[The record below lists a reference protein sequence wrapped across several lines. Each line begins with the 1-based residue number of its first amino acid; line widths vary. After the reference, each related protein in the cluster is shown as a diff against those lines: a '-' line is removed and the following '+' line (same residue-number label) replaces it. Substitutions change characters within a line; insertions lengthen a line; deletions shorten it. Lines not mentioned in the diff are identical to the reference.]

1 MTVDDRNEP
10 SQRRPTLSQL
20 RPTPPLACGP
30 ADPVPATP
38 VPSSR
43 PHTDLGEGAQSPE
56 VMPQDWGFKLIDERD
71 IFLTRIAQHGT

>member
-1 MTVDDRNEP
+1 M
-10 SQRRPTLSQL
+10 
-20 RPTPPLACGP
+20 
-30 ADPVPATP
+30 PATP